1 MAGGCSIAVFRRP
14 TARRIA
20 SAAGRRYDIAMRNLA
35 GSVAFLAAL
44 ALGLAAGAVLA
55 EGAVLVPWWR
65 SLPPESFLTW
75 YTANASRLFWFFGSL
90 EMVSAALVVAA
101 ALLVRSPL
109 LVAAALL
116 TVGVLAVFPLYFQAV
131 NASFEAAT
139 IAPGDVAAE
148 LGRWARWHW
157 LRTAM
162 AIAAFAAAV
171 AGFAGRRR
179 SGI

>member
-1 MAGGCSIAVFRRP
+1 MV
-14 TARRIA
+14 
-20 SAAGRRYDIAMRNLA
+20 
-35 GSVAFLAAL
+35 GSVALLATL

-65 SLPPESFLTW
+65 SLPPEAFLTW
-75 YTANASRLFWFFGSL
+75 YAANASRLFWFFGTL

-101 ALLVRSPL
+101 AVLVRSRL
-109 LVAAALL
+109 FVAAALL
-116 TVGVLAVFPLYFQAV
+116 TAGVLAVFPLYFQAV

-148 LGRWARWHW
+148 LGRWASWHW
-157 LRTAM
+157 LRTVM

-171 AGFAGRRR
+171 GGYAGRRR
-179 SGI
+179 SDI